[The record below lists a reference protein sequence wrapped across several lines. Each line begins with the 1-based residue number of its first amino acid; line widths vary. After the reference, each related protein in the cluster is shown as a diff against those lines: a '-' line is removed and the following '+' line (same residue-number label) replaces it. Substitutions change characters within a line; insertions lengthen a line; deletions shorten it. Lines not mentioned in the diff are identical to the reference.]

1 MNNKIL
7 ICLLMLIPL
16 LSHARKDVFY
26 DDFERAT
33 LGSDWTV
40 VKFESRSDAGI
51 GSHISKSGTRSM
63 YTCCKEVSVTSRAID
78 LTGVNYAELNVW
90 VRSGSDDYS
99 EWPASSE
106 TMSIQV
112 YLSNGTWQELVL
124 YPGGGPSGGT
134 DYNFMG
140 KIPETAYHS
149 GFRIRFYQPDGSGT
163 SSNQKDFWHI
173 DDVTVTDF
181 EVGTTRTPLFYDG
194 FERNFLMTPPLGS
207 LTPDWSFN
215 RIDGNFTSEIS
226 NHTAVAGSKSMYTCC
241 GERYTTTR
249 DIDLTGET
257 FVEMEY
263 WLRYGDDNFT
273 GTDALTV
280 GNYDSEDPSGNDHL
294 QVQIYLANGTWRQ
307 VAFYEA
313 ELSLSGQAFWYK
325 ARVPD
330 DAMHS
335 AFKIRFYQEDGSVSS
350 FRRYDMYH
358 IDEVYVGTRDS
369 LMPAVDHFRLSYG
382 SSALTCNPHTV
393 TIQACEDASCSSLY
407 TDSVDV
413 TLSPSGWVGGDTVT
427 FTGGSTSIDFSRTT
441 ASTVTLGVASSTPSA
456 TGSGTLCS
464 IDSGSFTSACGL
476 TFATSGFIVDVPDF
490 LSAKGET
497 ATISAVKEGDAGEQ
511 CVPAFANVNKTVSL
525 WSDYVLPTSG
535 GEPVSVNSTA
545 IGTSSGAATTQTLSF
560 DASGQATPPLNYI
573 DAGTMRLNVQ
583 YTGSGADA
591 GLVMTGSGEFTARPA
606 GMCVHPESSVA
617 CASPYNNCSVYKT
630 AGQEFDLEI
639 TAVAWESDVDS
650 DLCLD
655 NSATPNYSA
664 NDIPLTATLISPSG
678 GRAGTFTPTDYDH
691 AIGGMNS
698 VASVESEVGVFTF
711 SATPP
716 LYQGAAL
723 GSVSSTS
730 TVTYTS
736 QATGRFIPDHF
747 EISQVTAGTL
757 VGTCPSP
764 SGNLYSGETTT
775 WGTAPEFRF
784 TAHNVGHVITENY
797 TQAGYQKLTAS
808 DITSELITP
817 TTDGS
822 TTGTDALL
830 LPITYAPQAAT
841 LTVSSAGVMD
851 YEFNALDEITYL
863 RSATSEVNA
872 FNPDLDFT
880 LPATVTEFISDS
892 DGVRSTSNLAF
903 TPDGS
908 GVSVRF
914 GRLWVEDSYGTET
927 EDLIVPLRAE
937 YFSDGGYLVNN
948 LDSCTTW
955 NAADASVDT
964 RSAVL
969 PSSGQLT
976 TGTTGNEGI
985 LLQAPDDVPG
995 TPDTGE
1001 AILTFDA
1008 PAWLEGDYNND
1019 GSFEDPSGTATFGLN
1034 RGHERLIYRKE
1045 VR

>member
-7 ICLLMLIPL
+7 ICLLMLISLLNRTRKSGVYSNFQLCL
-16 LSHARKDVFY
+16 LSFKAHFGWKVKRSSVYVFCSALLSNNVCHTRLKNSGNSKPFRKILLLIGLLLVSGISSTLAATTTQDIFY
-26 DDFERAT
+26 DDFER
-33 LGSDWTV
+33 
-40 VKFESRSDAGI
+40 
-51 GSHISKSGTRSM
+51 
-63 YTCCKEVSVTSRAID
+63 
-78 LTGVNYAELNVW
+78 
-90 VRSGSDDYS
+90 
-99 EWPASSE
+99 
-106 TMSIQV
+106 
-112 YLSNGTWQELVL
+112 
-124 YPGGGPSGGT
+124 
-134 DYNFMG
+134 
-140 KIPETAYHS
+140 
-149 GFRIRFYQPDGSGT
+149 
-163 SSNQKDFWHI
+163 
-173 DDVTVTDF
+173 
-181 EVGTTRTPLFYDG
+181 TTR
-194 FERNFLMTPPLGS
+194 
-207 LTPDWSFN
+207 LTAIPAGNSVPDWNFVRLDN
-215 RIDGNFTSEIS
+215 DFTSDIS
-226 NHTAVAGSKSMYTCC
+226 NHTAQSGTRSAYICC
-241 GERYTTTR
+241 GERHLTTR
-249 DIDLTGET
+249 DIDLSG
-257 FVEMEY
+257 VDNARLSY
-263 WLRYGDDNFT
+263 WFRYGHDDWS
-273 GTDALTV
+273 GTDNLGDTF
-280 GNYDSEDPSGNDHL
+280 DSEDPSGNDHIYAYIYRNNGSW
-294 QVQIYLANGTWRQ
+294 QQI
-307 VAFYEA
+307 AFYEA
-313 ELSLSGQAFWYK
+313 ELDYSGDIRTYSANLP
-325 ARVPD
+325 AS
-330 DAMHS
+330 ALHS
-335 AFKIRFYQEDGSVSS
+335 QFKLRFYMSDGSGGSKHRDV
-350 FRRYDMYH
+350 YH
-358 IDEVYVGTRDS
+358 IDDVRVTTEVSAG
-369 LMPAVDHFRLSYG
+369 PDHFRLSYG

-413 TLSPSGWVGGDTVT
+413 TLSPTGWVGGDTVT

-591 GLVMTGSGEFTARPA
+591 GLVMTGSGEFIARPA
-606 GMCVHPESSVA
+606 GMCVYPQGSSA
-617 CASPYNNCSVYKT
+617 CASPYNNCTVYRK
-630 AGQEFDLEI
+630 AGEGFNLQV
-639 TAVAWESDVDS
+639 TAVAWESDGDS
-650 DLCLD
+650 DFCLD

-698 VASVESEVGVFTF
+698 VVSFESEVGVFTF

-757 VGTCPSP
+757 VGTCPS
-764 SGNLYSGETTT
+764 GNLYSGETTT

-784 TAHNVGHVITENY
+784 TAHNVGHGITENY

-841 LTVSSAGVMD
+841 LTVSSAGMMD

-872 FNPDLDFT
+872 FNPDLDFSF
-880 LPATVTEFISDS
+880 PSTVTEFISDS
-892 DGVRSTSNLAF
+892 DGVRSTSDLAF

-937 YFSDGGYLVNN
+937 YFGDGGYLVNN
-948 LDSCTTW
+948 LDSCTNW
-955 NAADASVDT
+955 DAADASVDT

-976 TGTTGNEGI
+976 SGTTGNEGI

-1008 PAWLEGDYNND
+1008 PAWLEGDYDND
-1019 GSFEDPSGTATFGLN
+1019 GSFEDPTGTATFGIN